1 MVSVKAHRP
10 WERDAIMLSGR
21 KPWNEKGSFKIQN
34 IVSRIYGLF
43 QQRLAKKNLVTGLV
57 DKKVTGVVISIIVE
71 ECRSRK
77 LLEGSET

>member
-1 MVSVKAHRP
+1 MSVKAHRP
-10 WERDAIMLSGR
+10 WGRNAIMLSGR

-43 QQRLAKKNLVTGLV
+43 QQRLAKKKLVIALV
-57 DKKVTGVVISIIVE
+57 DKKVTGVVMSVIVE
-71 ECRSRK
+71 ECCSRK